1 MKRLVAVLLLTAV
14 VLSLCGCGKTPD
26 DFTKETYQLGKKAL
40 KVMDDY
46 LAERIDASKAEGKLS
61 EIHDALEEDGKRI
74 VPDPDSEN
82 YGNELLQAMS
92 NSMVAFEVSSFA
104 MGMLGIK
111 NSYGNLYDCE
121 EVRDSLAS
129 LLE

>member
-1 MKRLVAVLLLTAV
+1 MKRVIVALLLAAM

-26 DFTKETYQLGKKAL
+26 DFTKETYQLGNKAL

-46 LAERIDASKAEGKLS
+46 LAGKINASKAEEKLS
-61 EIHDALEEDGKRI
+61 EIYDALEEDGDRI
-74 VPDPDSEN
+74 VPDANSKN

-111 NSYGNLYDCE
+111 NSSGNLYDCE